1 MQSDSANNTAR
12 VAVRGRHYRCD
23 IIRSLA
29 IRTKV
34 EATRK
39 KKMETRQGV
48 KERKK
53 KCYMEYLGEMLQR
66 KARTKEC

>member
-53 KCYMEYLGEMLQR
+53 KMLYGIPR
-66 KARTKEC
+66 RNVAEKSEN